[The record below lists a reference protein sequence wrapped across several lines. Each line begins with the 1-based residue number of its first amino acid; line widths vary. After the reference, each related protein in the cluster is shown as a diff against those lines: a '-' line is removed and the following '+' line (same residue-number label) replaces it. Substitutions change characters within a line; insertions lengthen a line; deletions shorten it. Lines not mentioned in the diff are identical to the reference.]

1 MVRVEHKLFLYNTA
15 SRRKERFEP
24 AGEVVGLYTCG
35 PTVYNYA
42 HIGNLRTYL
51 WEDVLKRTLRGLG
64 YQVRHVMNITDV
76 GHLTSDADTGE
87 DKMEKGSRREGRTV
101 WEIAEHYT
109 EAFKNDLDR
118 LNVLE
123 PDVWARATDHIGEM
137 IDLVRALEE
146 KGYTY
151 TTSDGVYFDTGKF
164 PSYPDFARLDP
175 SMLRAGSRIEM
186 GEKKNA
192 TDFALWKFSPVDAK
206 RQMEWDSPWG
216 TGFPGWHIECSAM
229 SLKYLPQPIDI
240 HCGGQEHVRVH
251 HTNEIAQAE
260 AATGKQFVRFWLHG
274 EWLVAGAGKMAKS
287 GGGMVTLEA
296 LRAMGC
302 SPLAYKLFA
311 FSAHHRSPLTYSE
324 EGVKAA
330 AQSLRNLKKL
340 VAEEIGKAGG
350 AQPEEVAWRKA
361 MEPFW
366 AALCDDLNIPKAV
379 AALWELLR
387 SAAVP
392 PAVKVRCAAE
402 ADAVLA
408 LDLMAPPEEDSAVRE
423 MVVDGARVV
432 IKSETELDDAF
443 AQKLVSGIVQR
454 KKARK
459 EKDFAAADRIR
470 DELTAKGITLKDLP
484 DGSTEAVI
492 EK

>member
-1 MVRVEHKLFLYNTA
+1 MVHKLFLYNTA

-24 AGEVVGLYTCG
+24 GGEVVGLYTCG

-64 YQVRHVMNITDV
+64 YQVKHVMNITDV

-101 WEIAEHYT
+101 WEIAQHYT
-109 EAFKNDLDR
+109 DAFRNDLNK

-137 IDLVRALEE
+137 VELVRALEE

-151 TTSDGVYFDTGKF
+151 TTSDGVYFDTSKF
-164 PSYPDFARLDP
+164 PSYGDFARLDP
-175 SMLRAGSRIEM
+175 SALRAGSRIEM
-186 GEKKNA
+186 GEKKHA
-192 TDFALWKFSPVDAK
+192 TDFALWKFSPTDTT

-216 TGFPGWHIECSAM
+216 KGFPGWHIECSAM

-274 EWLVAGAGKMAKS
+274 EWLVAGTGKMAKS
-287 GGGMVTLEA
+287 GGGMVTMDKLQQI
-296 LRAMGC
+296 GS
-302 SPLAYKLFA
+302 SPLAYRLFA

-324 EGVKAA
+324 EGVRGA

-340 VAEEIGKAGG
+340 VAEEVRKAG
-350 AQPEEVAWRKA
+350 EEKPDEAMCRQV

-366 AALCDDLNIPKAV
+366 GALCDDLNIPKAL
-379 AALWELLR
+379 AAVWELLR
-387 SAAVP
+387 ADTLAPSI
-392 PAVKVRCAAE
+392 KVRCVAE
-402 ADAVLA
+402 AETVLA
-408 LDLMAPPEEDSAVRE
+408 LDLMSPPKEEGTVRE
-423 MVVDGARVV
+423 MEVDGSRVV
-432 IKSETELDDAF
+432 IKSAAEVDAGFADELVA
-443 AQKLVSGIVQR
+443 GIVQR
-454 KKARK
+454 KSARK
-459 EKDFAAADRIR
+459 EKNFAEADRIR
-470 DELTAKGITLKDLP
+470 EELTAKGITLKDLP

-492 EK
+492 QK